1 MTAAV
6 LTTGAFIPQTV
17 KTMRSGSADGLA
29 WGYLVLLGLGIS
41 LWFIHGLRI
50 GDVALTLAN
59 GLTLV
64 MIGII
69 IWTKATGS
77 RRERPVAVGSTPRSH

>member
-6 LTTGAFIPQTV
+6 LTTGAFIPQTI
-17 KTMRSGSADGLA
+17 KTIRSGSADGLA
-29 WGYLVLLGLGIS
+29 WGYLVLLGIGIS

-50 GDVALTLAN
+50 DDLALTLAN

-64 MIGII
+64 MIGLI
-69 IWTKATGS
+69 IWIKATGS
-77 RRERPVAVGSTPRSH
+77 RRQRPLEVGSTRG